1 MSSPTLYLP
10 CRLAPGIEFYRAL
23 ARHCGP
29 VEILGGERFN
39 KRCKEAHRFKI
50 ADTRGRL
57 ELTVPIAKPYGRSWA
72 DTRISDHGSWWET
85 IPAAL
90 ESAYGRT
97 PFFEFYAPDLLP
109 LLSDPYMFDS
119 VADMNEAVD
128 RLIRRALN
136 LTDREVT
143 YSRRHDLYPIE
154 PEVTPVDPY
163 WQVRAAQLGFIGG
176 LSILDP
182 LFNLGPEAALL
193 L

>member
-1 MSSPTLYLP
+1 M
-10 CRLAPGIEFYRAL
+10 

-39 KRCKEAHRFKI
+39 KRCKEAHRFEI

-57 ELTVPIAKPYGRSWA
+57 ELTVPIAKPYGQTWA

-109 LLSDPYMFDS
+109 LLGDPYRFHS

-128 RLIRRALN
+128 LFIRRALA

-143 YSRRHDLYPIE
+143 YSRRTDMSPIE
-154 PEVTPVDPY
+154 PAPAPVVTY
-163 WQVRAAQLGFIGG
+163 WQVRRTQLGFIAG
-176 LSILDP
+176 LSILDHI
-182 LFNLGPEAALL
+182 FNLGPEAQRLL
-193 L
+193 